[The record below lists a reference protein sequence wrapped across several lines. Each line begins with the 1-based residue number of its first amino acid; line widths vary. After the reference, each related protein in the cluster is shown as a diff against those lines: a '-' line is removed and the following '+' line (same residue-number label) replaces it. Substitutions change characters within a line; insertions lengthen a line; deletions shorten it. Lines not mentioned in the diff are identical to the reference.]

1 MIEKNGL
8 PAVLLT
14 AMTSMAKIAGAN
26 RIVASGLIPHPVGD
40 PTRSPEEE
48 FAWRKGRVQQGA
60 QRRGYPN
67 RRSADLPRVVA
78 IGAVSTSEK
87 R

>member
-14 AMTSMAKIAGAN
+14 AMTSMAKVAGSN

-48 FAWRKGRVQQGA
+48 FAWRKGRVQKALNAAATPIDEA
-60 QRRGYPN
+60 QIFP
-67 RRSADLPRVVA
+67 
-78 IGAVSTSEK
+78 EW
-87 R
+87 